1 MIRSAQSL
9 LPASALML
17 AATAALT
24 ATTSAASAG
33 CHLVDCVENVF
44 VTPQQLKTKSCEDL
58 WILRNSIWKDAGYC
72 FKTPRAIKAFGT
84 QGCLHTDQSAVPLNE
99 YQRRNAET
107 LLSVETE
114 KGC

>member
-1 MIRSAQSL
+1 MIRPKHWL
-9 LPASALML
+9 LPVSSPAIAI
-17 AATAALT
+17 AATFALPAT
-24 ATTSAASAG
+24 ANAG
-33 CHLVDCVENVF
+33 CHLVDCVENAF

-72 FKTPRAIKAFGT
+72 FKTPRAIEAFGT
-84 QGCLHTDQSAVPLNE
+84 QGCQFTDQQAVPLND

-107 LLSVETE
+107 LLSAETE

>member
-1 MIRSAQSL
+1 MTRMSHNLQ
-9 LPASALML
+9 
-17 AATAALT
+17 TAAAFSFAFT
-24 ATTSAASAG
+24 AAIATTSTANAG

-44 VTPQQLKTKSCEDL
+44 VKPQQVRNKSCEDL

-72 FKTPRAIKAFGT
+72 FKTPRAIQAFGA
-84 QGCLHTDQSAVPLNE
+84 QGCQYSDQSAVPLND

-107 LLSVETE
+107 ILSVETA

>member
-17 AATAALT
+17 A

>member
-1 MIRSAQSL
+1 MIRPNHIPAAVPASL
-9 LPASALML
+9 LAL
-17 AATAALT
+17 AATLATSGT
-24 ATTSAASAG
+24 ANAG

-44 VTPQQLKTKSCEDL
+44 IAPQQVKNRSCEDL
-58 WILRNSIWKDAGYC
+58 WILRNSIWKDARYC
-72 FKTPRAIKAFGT
+72 FKTKRAITAFGNE
-84 QGCLHTDQSAVPLNE
+84 GCAFADQSAVPLNE